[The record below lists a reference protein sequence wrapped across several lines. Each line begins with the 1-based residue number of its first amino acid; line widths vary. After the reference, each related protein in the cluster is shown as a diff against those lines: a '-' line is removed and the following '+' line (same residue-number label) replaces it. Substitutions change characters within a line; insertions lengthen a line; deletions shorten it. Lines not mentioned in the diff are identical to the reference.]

1 MLLLQILSRWNN
13 ILIRVLSFIMAMLTS
28 FCWMGT
34 FCSYPLTLV
43 RCIESSPLCHHEL
56 SIPKQKDMLTIF
68 FDDKGMRIVNIFWY
82 FFQYITCLPR
92 CQCMFWNHIFCPP
105 FVEDYTKPRT
115 MLLDLEIGLWMRI
128 KIHNELIE
136 LINQIKIM
144 SIMGLSF
151 HYSWF
156 LPVPPLEAVIGCRK

>member
-1 MLLLQILSRWNN
+1 MIFWFVFCHSQWLCLRLFAEWVHFVHSLQLLYDILNPAHYVIMSYQYLNKKVCYQYV
-13 ILIRVLSFIMAMLTS
+13 LITKTWDI
-28 FCWMGT
+28 
-34 FCSYPLTLV
+34 
-43 RCIESSPLCHHEL
+43 
-56 SIPKQKDMLTIF
+56 
-68 FDDKGMRIVNIFWY
+68 NIFQC
-82 FFQYITCLPR
+82 FFQWISCLPR

-105 FVEDYTKPRT
+105 FVEDYTKQRT
-115 MLLDLEIGLWMRI
+115 MLLALEIGLWMKI